1 MFTLFKYLVWLV
13 VSLMFLMLATISI
26 SEFLVESAIDAP
38 FDEKLTDY
46 VRMLA
51 SDLRADENGVRLRP
65 GAVGLLRSDRQDRIF
80 YALRDERGDLI
91 AGEPQLA
98 GVIGPLRLGVPSLQ
112 NGQVGDEPV
121 RVAAM
126 QVADP
131 RNSGVSLTLQVAET
145 LNKRQALTETMR
157 TQAVALPQMLVLV
170 VAILLIVYGY
180 TYVLRPMQRLRALID
195 NRGLNDLSP
204 LDPEAAPQDLR
215 PLIRSVNGLMER
227 LAASFDAQR
236 RFIADAAH
244 QLRTPL
250 AGIKS
255 QTERALIEND
265 PVAARLALK
274 RLSAGTEHAT
284 ALANR
289 LLTLARAGTPL
300 IAPPVDV
307 DLIGIVS
314 DTIAEHLPNAIER
327 RHDLGFEGPSNGS
340 PCIVRGDALLLRE
353 MLSNLIDNALRY
365 SPDGGSITVSI
376 DRDPASGCYA
386 LAVSDTGPGISADER
401 ERVFEPFYRGADVMA
416 PGTGLGL
423 AIVRTIATVHGASIA
438 LSTGPGNRGLR
449 VTVQFPG
456 SFPLAA

>member
-26 SEFLVESAIDAP
+26 SEFLVESAVDAP
-38 FDEKLTDY
+38 FEEKLTDY

-51 SDLRADENGVRLRP
+51 SDLRADETGVRLRP

-131 RNSGVSLTLQVAET
+131 RRSGASLTLQVAET

-340 PCIVRGDALLLRE
+340 PCIVRGDTLLLRE

-386 LAVSDTGPGISADER
+386 LAVSDTGPGIPADER
-401 ERVFEPFYRGADVMA
+401 ERVFEPFYRGVDVMA

>member
-26 SEFLVESAIDAP
+26 SEFLVESAVDAP

-51 SDLRADENGVRLRP
+51 SDLRADETGVRLRP
-65 GAVGLLRSDRQDRIF
+65 GVVGLLRSDRQDRIF

-131 RNSGVSLTLQVAET
+131 RNSGASLTLQVAET

-265 PVAARLALK
+265 PAAARLALK

-365 SPDGGSITVSI
+365 SPDGGSITVSV

-386 LAVSDTGPGISADER
+386 LAVSDTGPGIPANER

-423 AIVRTIATVHGASIA
+423 AIVRTIATVHGASVA

-449 VTVQFPG
+449 VTVRFPG